1 MLSIKPSEAEDYK
14 GAKKPS
20 SAKNAGMRQMVNIV
34 SWGGELLEIHIV
46 GSGSSTKLAI
56 KTP

>member
-1 MLSIKPSEAEDYK
+1 MVSIKPSEAEDYK
-14 GAKKPS
+14 GAKKTEQC
-20 SAKNAGMRQMVNIV
+20 KNAGMRQMVIIV
-34 SWGGELLEIHIV
+34 SWGRKLLEIHIV